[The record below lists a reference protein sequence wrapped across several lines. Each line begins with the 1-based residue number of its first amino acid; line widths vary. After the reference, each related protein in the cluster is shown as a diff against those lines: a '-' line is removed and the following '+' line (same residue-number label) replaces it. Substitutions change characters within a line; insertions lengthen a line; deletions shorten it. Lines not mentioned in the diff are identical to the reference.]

1 MALNYKGLLIIFI
14 LFIASVF
21 YGEEK
26 KVSLFYEKAELAKEE
41 DNLVMMYIFNCIESE
56 KKISDCRFFC
66 DYSFAKL
73 PFEKRVAL
81 NKNDA
86 FYIFKYEE
94 KILKLG
100 IYNKKGELLSS
111 STFNT
116 EMCVSLEDLNLI
128 KEDIY
133 KQIEKDISLVVND
146 EVTTVQNTVIENK
159 INYSQDRK
167 IEHDYP
173 YASLS
178 LSGVSLHL
186 YYEDLNNFSIFPI
199 NFNVA
204 FYPVRYMEIGLFYNL
219 SYKDFYLEK
228 NADGLAPFAQ
238 FYGISLGFSFFYK
251 ISHYSFGASIY
262 NISAI
267 KEKGD
272 TFEAIESYFLPQFSF
287 YQRLDIKLYK
297 KIYYTMFINFHTT
310 QKYSNKN
317 NQWYGKIFDY
327 DLPLL
332 DVSLLGISVFF

>member
-1 MALNYKGLLIIFI
+1 MELNYKRLLIIFI
-14 LFIASVF
+14 LFLTTVF

-26 KVSLFYEKAELAKEE
+26 KVSLFYEKADSTKEE
-41 DNLVMMYIFNCIESE
+41 DNLIVMYIFNCIESE
-56 KKISDCRFFC
+56 NKISDCHFYC
-66 DYSFAKL
+66 DYSFANVS
-73 PFEKRVAL
+73 FERRVTL

-94 KILKLG
+94 EVLKLD

-111 STFNT
+111 SSFNT
-116 EMCVSLEDLNLI
+116 KSCVSLDDLNLV
-128 KEDIY
+128 KEAIYQQMASDIAL
-133 KQIEKDISLVVND
+133 ISND
-146 EVTTVQNTVIENK
+146 GITTVQNTVIENK
-159 INYSQDRK
+159 INYMQEK
-167 IEHDYP
+167 KVEHDYP

-178 LSGVSLHL
+178 ISGVALHL

-204 FYPVRYMEIGLFYNL
+204 FYPVRYMEIGMFYNL
-219 SYKDFYLEK
+219 SYKDFYFDK
-228 NADGLAPFAQ
+228 STAAMAPLAQ
-238 FYGISLGFSFFYK
+238 FYGVSLGFSFFYK

-267 KEKGD
+267 REKGN

-317 NQWYGKIFDY
+317 NCWYGKIFDY